1 MLFKI
6 EKEKK
11 YILGNLGQFEQQLTL
26 RVAQDLEKFDKL
38 NKENFKTQIK
48 AVFQEKIQEEFDE
61 KLQERFDSQLTFETE
76 IKKSFK
82 KQLNQQTKI
91 LNNLREDQKK
101 LKLDLNEVLWSKYD
115 GDISYRFMAVGHA
128 YTYPTGKSTSNGLN
142 PSFLKFMRASSLM
155 GFRFI
160 IFTGDFTYGGH
171 PKQWDKVEEQLKEF
185 PVDMNF
191 VPGNHDL
198 GDEGSETSTFI
209 DRTGVNAISRSF
221 FVGEDL
227 FIILPGSAGVKTP
240 KQQIEFLKNEIKKEH
255 RYLFVFTHYIWWGEE
270 FGVKGNTPI
279 GTTSWWKNVFSI
291 LKSTEKSVFIF
302 GGDVRAKFDIVKV
315 GNVRLISN
323 GLIPGESARNTVAL
337 VNVGKYGVD
346 IIPTPISR

>member
-11 YILGNLGQFEQQLTL
+11 YILGNLGQLEQQLTL

-171 PKQWDKVEEQLKEF
+171 PKQCLIDDMAEGVRDDTGDGQLGADADAAHHEADLVDDAVGENAAHVVFEQG
-185 PVDMNF
+185 VDDTVNCHHAA
-191 VPGNHDL
+191 N
-198 GDEGSETSTFI
+198 GDE
-209 DRTGVNAISRSF
+209 
-221 FVGEDL
+221 DL
-227 FIILPGSAGVKTP
+227 PA
-240 KQQIEFLKNEIKKEH
+240 
-255 RYLFVFTHYIWWGEE
+255 
-270 FGVKGNTPI
+270 
-279 GTTSWWKNVFSI
+279 
-291 LKSTEKSVFIF
+291 
-302 GGDVRAKFDIVKV
+302 
-315 GNVRLISN
+315 
-323 GLIPGESARNTVAL
+323 GESANQRVHRSLCGVSAQDDPAHDGRFRVGVRQPAGERHRRRIDQYADQDEPASDCVFRKRVKRDRASL
-337 VNVGKYGVD
+337 VDDQQNAG
-346 IIPTPISR
+346 